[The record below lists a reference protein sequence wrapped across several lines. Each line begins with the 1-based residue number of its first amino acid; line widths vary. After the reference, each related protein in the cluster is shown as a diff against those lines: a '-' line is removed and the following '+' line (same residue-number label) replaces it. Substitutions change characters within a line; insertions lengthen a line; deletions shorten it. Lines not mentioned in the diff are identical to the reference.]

1 MSFAY
6 HTNNP
11 QRNKSIVLSVN
22 NSAAAPEDQSA
33 AVIRARYLQ
42 ITQIATRQ
50 RHNGVRAADSTAQS
64 SSRDRRC
71 PARRDYTRF
80 TMAEVA
86 EVRRARAVGGS
97 KLREEACVND
107 FGRFVHTGDVQC
119 KGRVHKGTLN
129 SPATMTSLPVIVDN
143 DRFSSHAPF
152 AFLPPFLLLL
162 QQLAL

>member
-1 MSFAY
+1 MSG
-6 HTNNP
+6 
-11 QRNKSIVLSVN
+11 
-22 NSAAAPEDQSA
+22 
-33 AVIRARYLQ
+33 
-42 ITQIATRQ
+42 ATRL
-50 RHNGVRAADSTAQS
+50 HAFYNGG
-64 SSRDRRC
+64 SRGGAKGTKDG
-71 PARRDYTRF
+71 
-80 TMAEVA
+80 
-86 EVRRARAVGGS
+86 AVGGG